1 MDGNLLH
8 HVIIG
13 NGGAGVSALQ
23 TIREID
29 KKSDITIISREKYPA
44 YSPCSLPNLIGGEI
58 TKPKI
63 FRFDTNFY
71 IKLNAKFL
79 KNCEAVNIFPDEKK
93 IKLSDGKSIKFD
105 KLLISAGAIP
115 ITPKEIEGLKLDGV
129 HIMGTLNSSL
139 QIINDIE
146 KGVNHAVI
154 VGGGFMGIETAC
166 MLKKRGIDVT
176 VIEML
181 PNILS
186 RMLDSDV
193 SEKVEEILK
202 KHDINLILNDSVK
215 SINGKDKVT
224 GVTLGKKKLNCDM
237 AVLAIGVTPNIRI
250 IKGSKIKINR
260 GIIVDSTMK
269 TNKQDI
275 YAAGDIAEVYE
286 QILGKQGSFAIW
298 PNAIE
303 QGRIAGLNM
312 AGKISKYDG
321 AEIVNVLD
329 IFNIP
334 IVAMGYISKDIGK
347 CKKITRSTPNTY
359 KKILIK
365 KDRMI
370 GLQFVGSIRNTG
382 TFYGLIKK
390 GLDISQIEDRL
401 LDDNFIISP
410 NV

>member
-1 MDGNLLH
+1 MDGYLLH

-23 TIREID
+23 AIREID

-58 TKPKI
+58 KKPKI
-63 FRFDTNFY
+63 FRFDTGFY
-71 IKLNAKFL
+71 NKLNAIFL
-79 KNCEAVNIFPDEKK
+79 KNTEAVNIFPDEKK
-93 IKLSDGKSIKFD
+93 IKLADGKSIKFD
-105 KLLISAGAIP
+105 KLLISAGAVP
-115 ITPKEIEGLKLDGV
+115 ITPKEIEGLTLNGV

-139 QIINDIE
+139 QIINNI
-146 KGVNHAVI
+146 KQGVNHAVI
-154 VGGGFMGIETAC
+154 VGGGFMGVETAC
-166 MLKKRGIDVT
+166 MLKKRGINVT
-176 VIEML
+176 IVEML
-181 PNILS
+181 PNVLS

-193 SEKVEEILK
+193 SEKIEEILK
-202 KHDINLILNDSVK
+202 KHDIKLIFNDSVK
-215 SINGKDKVT
+215 SINGKGKVT
-224 GVTLGKKKLNCDM
+224 GVTLGEKKLNCDM
-237 AVLAIGVTPNIRI
+237 VVLAIGVAPNIGI
-250 IKGSKIKINR
+250 VKGSKIKVNR

-275 YAAGDIAEVYE
+275 YAAGDITEVYE

-312 AGKISKYDG
+312 AGKIKKYDG
-321 AEIVNVLD
+321 ADIVNVLD

-347 CKKITRSTPNTY
+347 CKKITRSTPNTF

-365 KDRMI
+365 NDRMV

-390 GLDISQIEDRL
+390 GLDISQIEERL
-401 LDDNFIISP
+401 LDENFVISP
-410 NV
+410 NI

>member
-1 MDGNLLH
+1 LH
-8 HVIIG
+8 YVIIG

-23 TIREID
+23 AIREID

-58 TKPKI
+58 DKPKI
-63 FRFDTNFY
+63 FRFDSNFY
-71 IKLNAKFL
+71 DKQNANFM

-93 IKLSDGKSIKFD
+93 IKLVDDSSIKFD
-105 KLLISAGAIP
+105 KLLISAGAVP
-115 ITPKEIEGLKLDGV
+115 ITPKGIKDLTLDGV
-129 HIMGTLNSSL
+129 HIMGTLNSSIK
-139 QIINDIE
+139 IINNIK

-154 VGGGFMGIETAC
+154 VGGGFMGIETGC
-166 MLKKRGIDVT
+166 MLRKRGIDVT
-176 VIEML
+176 IVEML

-224 GVTLGKKKLNCDM
+224 GVTLSKKNLKCDM
-237 AVLAIGVTPNIRI
+237 IVLAIGVAPNIGI
-250 IKGSKIKINR
+250 IKDSGINVNR

-269 TNKQDI
+269 TNKRDI

-312 AGKISKYDG
+312 AGKLCEYDG
-321 AEIVNVLD
+321 ADIVNVLD
-329 IFNIP
+329 IFKTP
-334 IVAMGYISKDIGK
+334 IVAMGYISKDISKGRS
-347 CKKITRSTPNTY
+347 IIRSTPETY

-365 KDRMI
+365 NNRMV
-370 GLQFVGSIRNTG
+370 GLQFIGSIRNTG
-382 TFYGLIKK
+382 TFYSIIKK
-390 GLDISQIEDRL
+390 GLDIGQIEERL
-401 LDDNFIISP
+401 LDDNFVISP
-410 NV
+410 NI

>member
-23 TIREID
+23 AIREID

-63 FRFDTNFY
+63 FRFDSNFY
-71 IKLNAKFL
+71 NTLNAKFM
-79 KNCEAVNIFPDEKK
+79 KNCEAVNIFPDKKK
-93 IKLSDGKSIKFD
+93 IKLADGSSIKFD
-105 KLLISAGAIP
+105 KILISAGAVP
-115 ITPKEIEGLKLDGV
+115 ITPKGLEDLTLDGV

-139 QIINDIE
+139 QIVNNI
-146 KGVNHAVI
+146 KQGVNHAVI
-154 VGGGFMGIETAC
+154 VGGGFMGVETAC

-176 VIEML
+176 IVEML

-202 KHDINLILNDSVK
+202 KNDISLILNDSVK
-215 SINGKDKVT
+215 RINGKNKVT
-224 GVTLGKKKLNCDM
+224 GVTLSKKKLKCDM
-237 AVLAIGVTPNIRI
+237 VVLAIGVAPNIDI
-250 IKGSKIKINR
+250 IKGSGIKVNR
-260 GIIVDSTMK
+260 GIIVDATMK

-312 AGKISKYDG
+312 AGKISNYDG

-329 IFNIP
+329 IFNTP
-334 IVAMGYISKDIGK
+334 IVAMGYILKDIGK
-347 CKKITRSTPNTY
+347 CKKIIRSTPDTY

-365 KDRMI
+365 KNRMV

-382 TFYGLIKK
+382 TFYSLIKN
-390 GLDISQIEDRL
+390 GLDISEIEERL
-401 LDDNFIISP
+401 LDDNFVISP
-410 NV
+410 NI

>member
-23 TIREID
+23 AIRKLD

-58 TKPKI
+58 DKSKI
-63 FRFDTNFY
+63 FRFDANFY
-71 IKLNAKFL
+71 DQLNAKFM
-79 KNCEAVNIFPDEKK
+79 KNTEAVNIFPDEKK
-93 IKLSDGKSIKFD
+93 VKLADGKNIKFD
-105 KLLISAGAIP
+105 KLLISAGAVP
-115 ITPKEIEGLKLDGV
+115 ITPKGLEDLTLDGV

-139 QIINDIE
+139 QIINNI
-146 KGVNHAVI
+146 KQGVNHAVI

-166 MLKKRGIDVT
+166 MLKKRGINVT
-176 VIEML
+176 IVEML

-193 SEKVEEILK
+193 SEKVAEILK
-202 KHDINLILNDSVK
+202 KHDIRLILNDSVK
-215 SINGKDKVT
+215 NINGKEKVNS
-224 GVTLGKKKLNCDM
+224 VTLSKKKLKCDVV
-237 AVLAIGVTPNIRI
+237 VLAIGVVPNTRI
-250 IKGSKIKINR
+250 IKGSGINANR
-260 GIIVDSTMK
+260 GIIVDLTMK

-275 YAAGDIAEVYE
+275 YAAGDITEVYE
-286 QILGKQGSFAIW
+286 QILGKKGLFAIW

-329 IFNIP
+329 IFNTP

-347 CKKITRSTPNTY
+347 CKTIIRSTPHTY
-359 KKILIK
+359 KKILLK
-365 KDRMI
+365 KNRI
-370 GLQFVGSIRNTG
+370 VGLQFVGSIRNTG
-382 TFYGLIKK
+382 SFYSIIKK
-390 GLDISQIEDRL
+390 GLDISDIKERL

-410 NV
+410 DI

>member
-8 HVIIG
+8 YLIIG

-23 TIREID
+23 AIRKID

-58 TKPKI
+58 DKPKI
-63 FRFDTNFY
+63 FRFDANFY
-71 IKLNAKFL
+71 DQLNAKFM
-79 KNCEAVNIFPDEKK
+79 KNTEAVNIFPDEKK
-93 IKLSDGKSIKFD
+93 VKLADGKTIKFD
-105 KLLISAGAIP
+105 KLLISAGAVP
-115 ITPKEIEGLKLDGV
+115 ITPKGLEDLTLDGV

-139 QIINDIE
+139 QIINNIK

-166 MLKKRGIDVT
+166 MLKIRGINVT
-176 VIEML
+176 IVEML

-193 SEKVEEILK
+193 SEKVAEILK
-202 KHDINLILNDSVK
+202 KHDIRLLLNDSVK
-215 SINGKDKVT
+215 NINGKEKVNS
-224 GVTLGKKKLNCDM
+224 VTLSKKKLKCDM
-237 AVLAIGVTPNIRI
+237 VVLAIGVAPNTGI
-250 IKGSKIKINR
+250 IKDSGINANR
-260 GIIVDSTMK
+260 GIIVDLTMK

-275 YAAGDIAEVYE
+275 YAAGDITEVYE
-286 QILGKQGSFAIW
+286 QILGKKGSFAIW

-329 IFNIP
+329 IFNKP

-347 CKKITRSTPNTY
+347 CKTIIRSTPHTY
-359 KKILIK
+359 KKILLK
-365 KDRMI
+365 KNRMV

-382 TFYGLIKK
+382 TFYSIIKK
-390 GLDISQIEDRL
+390 GLDISDIEERL

-410 NV
+410 DI

>member
-8 HVIIG
+8 YVIIG

-23 TIREID
+23 AIRNID

-58 TKPKI
+58 DKPKI
-63 FRFDTNFY
+63 FRFDANFY
-71 IKLNAKFL
+71 DQLNAKFM
-79 KNCEAVNIFPDEKK
+79 KNTEAVNIFPDEKK
-93 IKLSDGKSIKFD
+93 VKLVDGKNIKFD
-105 KLLISAGAIP
+105 KLLISAGAVP
-115 ITPKEIEGLKLDGV
+115 ITPKGLEDLTLDGV

-139 QIINDIE
+139 QIINNIK

-166 MLKKRGIDVT
+166 MLKKRGINVT
-176 VIEML
+176 IVEML

-193 SEKVEEILK
+193 SEKVAEILK
-202 KHDINLILNDSVK
+202 KHDIRLLLNDGVK
-215 SINGKDKVT
+215 NINGKEKVNS
-224 GVTLGKKKLNCDM
+224 VTLSKKKLKCDM
-237 AVLAIGVTPNIRI
+237 VVLAIGVVPNTGI
-250 IKGSKIKINR
+250 IKGSGINANR
-260 GIIVDSTMK
+260 GIIVDLTMK

-286 QILGKQGSFAIW
+286 QILGKKGSFAIW

-329 IFNIP
+329 IFNTP

-347 CKKITRSTPNTY
+347 CKTIIRSTPHTY
-359 KKILIK
+359 KKILLK
-365 KDRMI
+365 KNRMV

-382 TFYGLIKK
+382 SFYSIIKK
-390 GLDISQIEDRL
+390 GLDISDIEERL

-410 NV
+410 DI

>member
-1 MDGNLLH
+1 MH
-8 HVIIG
+8 YVIIG

-23 TIREID
+23 AIREID

-44 YSPCSLPNLIGGEI
+44 YSPCSLPNLVGGEI
-58 TKPKI
+58 DKPKI
-63 FRFDTNFY
+63 FRFDSNFY
-71 IKLNAKFL
+71 NQLNANFM
-79 KNCEAVNIFPDEKK
+79 KNVEAVNIFPDKKK
-93 IKLSDGKSIKFD
+93 IKLADGKSIKFD

-115 ITPKEIEGLKLDGV
+115 ITPKGLDDLTLDGV

-139 QIINDIE
+139 KIINNI
-146 KGVNHAVI
+146 KKSLNHAVI

-166 MLKKRGIDVT
+166 MLRNRKINVT
-176 VIEML
+176 IVEML

-186 RMLDSDV
+186 RMLDPDV
-193 SEKVEEILK
+193 SEKVADILK

-224 GVTLGKKKLNCDM
+224 GVTLSKKNLKCDM
-237 AVLAIGVTPNIRI
+237 VVLAIGVAPNIGI
-250 IKGSKIKINR
+250 IKDSGINVNR

-269 TNKQDI
+269 TNKHDI

-312 AGKISKYDG
+312 AGKFCKYDG
-321 AEIVNVLD
+321 ADIVNVLD
-329 IFNIP
+329 IFKTP
-334 IVAMGYISKDIGK
+334 IVAMGYISKEIGK
-347 CKKITRSTPNTY
+347 CKNIIRSTPNTY

-365 KDRMI
+365 KNRMV

-382 TFYGLIKK
+382 TFYSIIKK
-390 GLDISQIEDRL
+390 GLDIGQIEERL
-401 LDDNFIISP
+401 LDDNFVISP
-410 NV
+410 NI